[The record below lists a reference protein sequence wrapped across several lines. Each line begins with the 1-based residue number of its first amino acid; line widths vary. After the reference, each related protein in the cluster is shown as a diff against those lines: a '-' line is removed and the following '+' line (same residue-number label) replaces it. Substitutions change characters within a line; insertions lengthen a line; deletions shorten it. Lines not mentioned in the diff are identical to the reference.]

1 MKNNYEIIFVFLI
14 VARRRFPFHRRLGK
28 RFVRHSVGFEPH
40 SYQVSDAKG
49 SVERFLRRTKDCS
62 PLRAFECPG
71 MPYFTGFL
79 TNVGVRISLEYT
91 PQIPGCR

>member
-1 MKNNYEIIFVFLI
+1 MTSKNRKTPIPEWRAVSSLWTRNRGFFGVFGAPGGIRTHGL
-14 VARRRFPFHRRLGK
+14 P
-28 RFVRHSVGFEPH
+28 
-40 SYQVSDAKG
+40 
-49 SVERFLRRTKDCS
+49 LRRTKNCS

>member
-1 MKNNYEIIFVFLI
+1 MQEEIEQKRKKVPHAFQHMALSGAPTA
-14 VARRRFPFHRRLGK
+14 ARTRGL
-28 RFVRHSVGFEPH
+28 S
-40 SYQVSDAKG
+40 
-49 SVERFLRRTKDCS
+49 LRRTKDCS
-62 PLRAFECPG
+62 PLRAFECLG